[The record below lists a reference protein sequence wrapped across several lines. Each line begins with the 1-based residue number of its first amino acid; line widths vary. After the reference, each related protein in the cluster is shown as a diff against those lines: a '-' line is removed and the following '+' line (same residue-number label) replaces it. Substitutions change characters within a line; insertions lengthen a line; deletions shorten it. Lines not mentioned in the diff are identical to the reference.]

1 MSVLLEDYLPV
12 VKYEGLNTNKPVTFG
27 SSSTIGF
34 FGTTAQSQQSG
45 LTQLTATAPGT
56 ADYALQDVTNTSPY
70 GFADAEEARTF
81 IDVVVKMQAALKAYG
96 LIS

>member
-1 MSVLLEDYLPV
+1 MSVLLEDHLPV
-12 VKYEGLNTNKPVTFG
+12 VKYNGFNTNKPVSLG

-34 FGTTAQSQQSG
+34 FGATAASQQDG

-70 GFADAEEARTF
+70 GFVDAEELRTF
-81 IDVVVKMQAALKAYG
+81 IDVVVKMQTALKAYG